1 MPVETE
7 VHTVPHFKATIND
20 KMVPG
25 RLEHTGSFSLAF
37 IHFTTDALVVTIL
50 VSNEAKC
57 FKEFKYIDLVR

>member
-1 MPVETE
+1 MPVEIE

-37 IHFTTDALVVTIL
+37 IHFTTDALAVTIL
-50 VSNEAKC
+50 VSNEAK
-57 FKEFKYIDLVR
+57 